1 MKPALSTVYAL
12 RVRCLKRHTCTG
24 CGCVYRVRREIT
36 VQEKA
41 RSEETAAK
49 AATKRINRQLV
60 TEPNDV
66 ACPDCGQF
74 QPDYVGHHQSN
85 AHGLVTLLSVA
96 AAMAVAVAASVFGI
110 PNARTGTLLAGVA
123 VLAAAG
129 HVVLGSR
136 NPNAIPAENRA
147 RSRKM
152 EDDGELDVTRSGDR
166 EQVRPP
172 VGPFTRLHILGVCGV
187 LLAIG
192 GLLAPAAVKERPTEA
207 AVFVRAGPGE
217 VLDLEFSDTIEVVN
231 GLWRG
236 SAKVTVLNPQDFG
249 NRPPA
254 ITAISNDATWPA
266 NVKIDSGRDRI
277 RPQLWAKVTIPE
289 EDRLAGKTLDL
300 KVDLEVSYP
309 GLDNKIVRDR
319 RTNIWKD
326 ISVKVSNETLFG
338 RVWQVPVRWVGIFF
352 GTLTLAFAGLFL
364 TALGQGLA
372 KMAEPV
378 KAEVE
383 EIAAARAAARDER
396 PVPSDPH
403 AAARLE
409 RRTAAEAEEE
419 STSA

>member
-1 MKPALSTVYAL
+1 VSTVYAL

-49 AATKRINRQLV
+49 AATKRIHRQLT
-60 TEPNDV
+60 TEPNTV

-74 QPDYVGHHQSN
+74 QPDLVGHRQAG

-96 AAMAVAVAASVFGI
+96 VAVTVAVGASLFGI
-110 PNARTGTLLAGVA
+110 PNGRTGTLLAGVA
-123 VLAAAG
+123 VLAAVA
-129 HVVLGSR
+129 HIILGNR
-136 NPNAIPAENRA
+136 NPNAHPADNRV

-152 EDDGELDVTRSGDR
+152 EDDGELDVTRGGDR
-166 EQVRPP
+166 EQIRAP
-172 VGPFTRLHILGVCGV
+172 VGPFTRLHILGVAGV

-192 GLLAPAAVKERPTEA
+192 GLLVPAAARERPADAVA
-207 AVFVRAGPGE
+207 AIRAAPGE
-217 VLDLEFSDTIEVVN
+217 TLELAFSDTVEVVN

-236 SAKVTVLNPQDFG
+236 TPKVTVQNPQDFG
-249 NRPPA
+249 NQPPA
-254 ITAISNDATWPA
+254 IVAISNDATWPA
-266 NVKIDSGRDRI
+266 TVKIEAGRDRI
-277 RPQLWAKVTIPE
+277 RPQLWAKIAIPD
-289 EDRLAGKTLDL
+289 EDRLAGKTLEL

-319 RTNIWKD
+319 RTNVWKD
-326 ISVKVSNETLFG
+326 VNVKVSNETLFG
-338 RVWQVPVRWVGIFF
+338 RIWQMPARWVGVFF
-352 GTLTLAFAGLFL
+352 GTLTLAFAGLYL
-364 TALGQGLA
+364 TALGHGLA
-372 KMAEPV
+372 RLAEPV

-409 RRTAAEAEEE
+409 RRAAEAEAEEE
-419 STSA
+419 SSPA

>member
-1 MKPALSTVYAL
+1 MSTVYAL

-49 AATKRINRQLV
+49 AATKRIHRQLE
-60 TEPNDV
+60 TEPNGV

-74 QPDYVGHHQSN
+74 QPDLVGHRQASQ
-85 AHGLVTLLSVA
+85 HGLVTILSVA
-96 AAMAVAVAASVFGI
+96 AALALAVAASLFGLS
-110 PNARTGTLLAGVA
+110 NSQTGLLLVGSA
-123 VLAAAG
+123 VLAAVA
-129 HVVLGSR
+129 HTILGTR
-136 NPNAIPAENRA
+136 NPNSVPAENRTL
-147 RSRKM
+147 SRKM

-172 VGPFTRLHILGVCGV
+172 VGPFTRLHVLGIVGV
-187 LLAIG
+187 LLAAG
-192 GLLAPAAVKERPTEA
+192 GLYVPAVVKERPTESTTL
-207 AVFVRAGPGE
+207 VRAAPGE
-217 VLDLEFSDTIEVVN
+217 TLDIDFTDTIEVVN

-236 SAKVTVLNPQDFG
+236 AAKVTVLNPQDFG
-249 NRPPA
+249 NRPPPIA
-254 ITAISNDATWPA
+254 AVSQDSTWQP
-266 NVKIDSGRDRI
+266 NVKIEAGRDRI
-277 RPQLWAKVTIPE
+277 RPQLWAKVTIPD
-289 EDRLAGKTLDL
+289 EDRIAGKTLDL

-338 RVWQVPVRWVGIFF
+338 RIWQVPVRWVGIFF
-352 GTLTLAFAGLFL
+352 GTLTLAFAGLYL
-364 TALGQGLA
+364 TALGHGLA
-372 KMAEPV
+372 RMAEPV

-409 RRTAAEAEEE
+409 RRNAVETE
-419 STSA
+419 SETD